1 MNKWEIKNR
10 NWPNWTELLDWW
22 GALDGTG
29 LEVSEIKIKIGIYVN
44 ILHCKVLMSEEWK
57 GEVKHI
63 VIDSVRRTDKK
74 CLYAFLI
81 MDQRL
86 SEELPF

>member
-1 MNKWEIKNR
+1 M
-10 NWPNWTELLDWW
+10 
-22 GALDGTG
+22 DGTG

-63 VIDSVRRTDKK
+63 VIDSGYLVYPYGREAHTKI
-74 CLYAFLI
+74 A
-81 MDQRL
+81 
-86 SEELPF
+86 P

>member
-44 ILHCKVLMSEEWK
+44 ILHCKVLMSEE
-57 GEVKHI
+57 
-63 VIDSVRRTDKK
+63 
-74 CLYAFLI
+74 
-81 MDQRL
+81 
-86 SEELPF
+86 

>member
-1 MNKWEIKNR
+1 
-10 NWPNWTELLDWW
+10 
-22 GALDGTG
+22 
-29 LEVSEIKIKIGIYVN
+29 
-44 ILHCKVLMSEEWK
+44 MSEEWK

-81 MDQRL
+81 MDQRI
-86 SEELPF
+86 SEESPS